1 MSRSII
7 VELAEQAPNSIRLAN
22 GDYSVRLPEPIM
34 IEKGDQVS
42 LKSAFIDNVSSGS
55 GDINVIPDEAGG
67 SVTTVSLNF
76 GYYAVDWGN
85 STKDEGASRTFKPL
99 LPNADGSGGTATAR
113 GDAKPTGK
121 VFILNRPINSPTTTH
136 QKIKSFSFTWDKTTV
151 KKGRVDGSRYIQFT
165 FEIVEPT
172 AITAGAFDGVNG
184 MSFSIAVNKSG
195 DDNGI
200 FDSIGG
206 PDKGSAPANRITL
219 NAEKWRKY
227 VDNGVIIQVNGLT
240 EGAGMFA
247 VGGTDNLFPI
257 IAPNVAISA
266 GVDGVFKAVIHDKDP
281 RHKPKG
287 STVMSAFGCIG
298 VSNNA
303 INDFTTEA
311 IGGDETLAVAYT
323 QKVSFPIRSGA
334 YTPADLA
341 KELSDNLTNL
351 NLESVGNPASIDN
364 GYTFNKNP
372 LLKTIRQIY
381 NETGFPTA
389 PIFYDEAGTQT
400 FTYVTGK
407 DQPAD
412 PADDNNFLAGTSQF
426 AITYDN
432 ILEKIELQQIHSSI
446 YGIDGQPQVRYF
458 KEGDDSIVYVNKNTG
473 VYLTSLEPESLWYEG
488 GLKLNRNVVSKIQST
503 FRFEDNGGGN
513 FIQVNFDTVH
523 LEDGVNMTGD
533 AIPLDGLII
542 KKTTAPETVPPFDL
556 APLFTASGN
565 ADATPAVL
573 VNTGQTTSII
583 ATDTIGQG
591 KIDVNAIEKAG
602 GYFKIEVGMPSILP
616 EVRIGG
622 GKTNRI
628 SSIISKFN
636 SIGSYT
642 SSYGE
647 GSIPYYYNSE
657 VPTYLSDFN
666 IRVLE
671 ADGNLSKKLGSC
683 SAVFLEI
690 IKPLEQPPQPPK

>member
-7 VELAEQAPNSIRLAN
+7 VELAEQAHNSIRLEN

-67 SVTTVSLNF
+67 SETTVSLNF
-76 GYYAVDWGN
+76 GYYVADWGN
-85 STKDEGASRTFKPL
+85 TKQEGSSKTFKALFTKP
-99 LPNADGSGGTATAR
+99 DGSDGGTPR
-113 GDAKPTGK
+113 GAAKPTGK
-121 VFILNRPINSPTTTH
+121 VFILNRPITTPHATH
-136 QKIKSFSFTWDKTTV
+136 EKISQFRFMWDTKTRAT
-151 KKGRVDGSRYIQFT
+151 GRVDGFRYIQFT

-172 AITAGAFDGVNG
+172 AATAGAFDGVSG
-184 MSFSIAVNKSG
+184 MSFSIAVNK
-195 DDNGI
+195 DNTI
-200 FDSIGG
+200 FDSIGDPTSG
-206 PDKGSAPANRITL
+206 APANRITL

-227 VDNGVIIQVNGLT
+227 VDNGVIAQVNGLT
-240 EGAGMFA
+240 EGAGIFK

-257 IAPNVAISA
+257 IAPKVAIAA
-266 GVDGVFKAVIHDKDP
+266 GVDGVFKAVVFDKDP

-287 STVMSAFGCIG
+287 STVLSPFGCFGVENDAIINMSTVVIG
-298 VSNNA
+298 A
-303 INDFTTEA
+303 T
-311 IGGDETLAVAYT
+311 ETLAVAYT
-323 QKVSFPIRSGA
+323 QKVSFTIPSGA
-334 YTPADLA
+334 YAPADLA

-351 NLESVGNPASIDN
+351 NLESVGNPATINN

-372 LLKTIRQIY
+372 LLKTIRQIM
-381 NETGFPTA
+381 NEPGFPIG
-389 PIFYDEAGTQT
+389 PPFYDPDGTQT
-400 FTYVTGK
+400 FTYLTDK
-407 DQPAD
+407 DEPAD
-412 PADDNNFLAGTSQF
+412 LATDNNFLAGTSQF

-432 ILEKIELQQIHSSI
+432 ILEKIELQQMHSSI

-458 KEGDDSIVYVNKNTG
+458 KEGTDSIVYVNKNTG
-473 VYLTSLEPESLWYEG
+473 VYLTSLQPESLWYES
-488 GLKLNRNVVSKIQST
+488 GLKLNRNIASNIQST
-503 FRFEDNGGGN
+503 HRYESDGDGG
-513 FIQVNFDTVH
+513 FVQVNFDTVH
-523 LEDGVNMTGD
+523 LKDGVNMTGD
-533 AIPLDGLII
+533 AIPLDGLVI
-542 KKTTAPETVPPFDL
+542 KKNPTSTDPPPFDL
-556 APLFTASGN
+556 PPLFTANGN
-565 ADATPAVL
+565 ADNTPAVL

-591 KIDVNAIEKAG
+591 KIDVNSIEKAG

-622 GKTNRI
+622 GKSNRI

-642 SSYGE
+642 SSYSE

-657 VPTYLSDFN
+657 VPTYLSEFN
-666 IRVLE
+666 VRVLE
-671 ADGNLSKKLGSC
+671 ANGKLSEKLGSC

-690 IKPLEQPPQPPK
+690 IKPLPLPPK

>member
-7 VELAEQAPNSIRLAN
+7 VELAEQAPNSIRLSN

-42 LKSAFIDNVSSGS
+42 LKSAFIDNVSAGS

-67 SVTTVSLNF
+67 SETTVSLNF

-85 STKDEGASRTFKPL
+85 STKNEGASRAFKPL
-99 LPNADGSGGTATAR
+99 FPKDDGTGGTARADT
-113 GDAKPTGK
+113 KPTGK
-121 VFILNRPINSPTTTH
+121 VFILNRPIGTPTASH
-136 QKIKSFSFTWDKTTV
+136 KKIKSFSFTWDKKTRP
-151 KKGRVDGSRYIQFT
+151 KGRPDGSRYIQFT

-172 AITAGAFDGVNG
+172 ATTAGAFDGVVG

-200 FDSIGG
+200 FDFIGG
-206 PDKGSAPANRITL
+206 PDKGSAPPQRITL

-227 VDNGVIIQVNGLT
+227 VDNGVIQAVNGLT
-240 EGAGMFA
+240 EGAGMFK

-257 IAPNVAISA
+257 IAPDVAITA
-266 GVDGVFKAVIHDKDP
+266 GVNGVFKAVIYDPDP
-281 RHKPKG
+281 RHKQQG
-287 STVMSAFGCIG
+287 ATVQSAFGCVG
-298 VSNNA
+298 VQNNA

-311 IGGDETLAVAYT
+311 IGGTEKLAVAYT
-323 QKVSFPIRSGA
+323 QKVSFTIRSGA
-334 YTPADLA
+334 YTPSDLA
-341 KELSDNLTNL
+341 KEMSDNLTNL
-351 NLESVGNPASIDN
+351 NLESVGNPASINN

-372 LLKTIRQIY
+372 LLKTIRQIF

-389 PIFYDEAGTQT
+389 PIFYDQDGTQT
-400 FTYVTGK
+400 FTYLTDKV
-407 DQPAD
+407 QPD
-412 PADDNNFLAGTSQF
+412 DVSTDNNFLAGTSQF

-432 ILEKIELQQIHSSI
+432 ILEKIEIQQIHSSI
-446 YGIDGQPQVRYF
+446 YGADGQPQVRYF
-458 KEGDDSIVYVNKNTG
+458 KEGDNSIVYVNKNTG
-473 VYLTSLEPESLWYEG
+473 VYLTSLEPESLWFEG
-488 GLKLNRNVVSKIQST
+488 GLKLNRNIVSKIQSKS
-503 FRFEDNGGGN
+503 RFENDGAGN

-533 AIPLDGLII
+533 AIALDGLII
-542 KKTTAPETVPPFDL
+542 KKTTATDPPPFDL
-556 APLFTASGN
+556 APQFTAEGN
-565 ADATPAVL
+565 KDATSAVL